1 MKKILS
7 LVFALLMVGSVEA
20 ARSIE
25 AGPIWSNDHAQRVC
39 PRVCDRNDMD
49 WQGQWWTTRQ
59 GQMSVCQCEDRY
71 NTPRRPHRPR
81 PGYGND
87 VRRFELDFNQHR
99 VFRGENTIG
108 LRRMLRDQ
116 YGINS
121 KRFNLKKVVLVAK
134 SARGRGLAYLT
145 VGYFSSFEET
155 INGNRYDFD
164 SRGGFD
170 RVRFRSPKRNSRG
183 PWQLHLRGK
192 IKIKKIILK
201 LERRNRR

>member
-7 LVFALLMVGSVEA
+7 LVFAMLMVGSVEA

-39 PRVCDRNDMD
+39 PRVCERSNMD
-49 WQGQWWTTRQ
+49 WFGQWWTTRQ

-71 NTPRRPHRPR
+71 NTPRPRPNR

-87 VRRFELDFNQHR
+87 VRRFELDLNQHR

-108 LRRMLRDQ
+108 LKRMLRDQ

-121 KRFNLKKVVLVAK
+121 KRFDLRKVVLVAK

-145 VGYFSSFEET
+145 VGDASSFEES
-155 INGNRYDFD
+155 IDGNRYDFD
-164 SRGGFD
+164 YYD
-170 RVRFRSPKRNSRG
+170 RIIPEEWLKEKGKDKYPKFIKFSG
-183 PWQLHLRGK
+183 TK
-192 IKIKKIILK
+192 IKRKYK
-201 LERRNRR
+201 